1 MQEKQAVLRLQ
12 NQNSSTRERA
22 VLKSKKFASF
32 RGKKKTLSSIKNKK
46 TPNPFWTP
54 MQDNIVG

>member
-1 MQEKQAVLRLQ
+1 MQEKQVVLLQ

-22 VLKSKKFASF
+22 VLKSKTFATF
-32 RGKKKTLSSIKNKK
+32 RGKKKTLISIKNQKK
-46 TPNPFWTP
+46 TPNPFWTL